1 MKQKTKAAVNR
12 VSGGKGRLGV
22 RYKLFLYL
30 AVFTAMILLILW
42 LTQVIFLPDIY
53 KTVKVGE
60 LKISARALSE
70 RVTDD
75 NFREEAELLASR
87 GDMCIL
93 VLHMLNEDTALE
105 VVSVD
110 TLPFCMIH
118 NTDRN
123 SKFTFYDM
131 AIENGGEILRHFR
144 FDRESR
150 LYYSVDEAP
159 DDLDDANEYILYTI
173 LTEKDG
179 ETYMLMLNSIISPVS
194 ATTKTL
200 NLILIAVSLM
210 LLILS
215 AVFAFII
222 SRRITRPIVS
232 INDSAKQLAA
242 GDYNVRFTEG
252 GYREI
257 SELAGTLNYAA
268 DELGKVDGLRKELI
282 ANISHDLRTPLTMIQ
297 GYAELMRDIPGENT
311 PENEQSVIDETQRL
325 TSLVNDML
333 DLSKYESG
341 NQTADISE
349 CNITV
354 IIRDLLTRYNSF
366 CEKDGYRLEFSYDE
380 ELTMRTD
387 STKVVQAVYNLVN
400 NAITYTGEDKTVRVG
415 QYVDIS
421 RDGVP
426 QTVRFTVS
434 DSGEGIPADKL
445 ESIWERYYKVD
456 KVHRR
461 ASVGTGL
468 GLSIVKNIAI
478 MLGGRYGVESEI
490 GKGSVFWIELPVN
503 SKTNIQPDDNNT
515 DK

>member
-1 MKQKTKAAVNR
+1 MSRINKNGKPPKAAGRGR
-12 VSGGKGRLGV
+12 VGV
-22 RYKLFLYL
+22 RYKLFFYL
-30 AVFTAMILLILW
+30 AVFTALILVTLW
-42 LTQVIFLPDIY
+42 LTQVLFLPDIY
-53 KTVKVGE
+53 KTVKLGE
-60 LKISARALSE
+60 LRISARTLSDKI
-70 RVTDD
+70 TDD
-75 NFREEAELLASR
+75 NFKEEAEALASR

-93 VLHMLNEDTALE
+93 VLRMLSDDSALE

-131 AIENGGEILRHFR
+131 AKENGGEVLRHFR
-144 FDRESR
+144 FDTEKRV
-150 LYYSVDEAP
+150 YYSTDDAP
-159 DDLDDANEYILYTI
+159 EDLADANEYILYTI

-179 ETYMLMLNSIISPVS
+179 ETYLFMLNSIITPVS

-200 NLILIAVSLM
+200 NLILIAVSVL

-215 AVFAFII
+215 AVFALII
-222 SRRITRPIVS
+222 SRKITRPIVS

-242 GDYNVRFTEG
+242 GDYGVRFVEG

-268 DELGKVDGLRKELI
+268 DELGKVDGLRRELI

-311 PENEQSVIDETQRL
+311 PENEQIVIDETQRL

-341 NQTADISE
+341 NQSAELAE
-349 CNITV
+349 CNITA

-366 CEKDGYRLEFSYDE
+366 CEKDGYRLEFSYDR
-380 ELTMRTD
+380 ELTINTD
-387 STKVVQAVYNLVN
+387 ATKVVQGVYNLVN
-400 NAITYTGEDKTVRVG
+400 NAITYTGEDKTVKVG
-415 QYVDIS
+415 QYVYLGQ
-421 RDGVP
+421 DGLP
-426 QTVRFTVS
+426 EKVRFTVT
-434 DSGEGIPADKL
+434 DSGEGIAADKL

-468 GLSIVKNIAI
+468 GLSIVKKIALL
-478 MLGGRYGVESEI
+478 LGGSCGVRSEI
-490 GKGSVFWIELPVN
+490 GKGSTFWIEVPAN
-503 SKTNIQPDDNNT
+503 M
-515 DK
+515 